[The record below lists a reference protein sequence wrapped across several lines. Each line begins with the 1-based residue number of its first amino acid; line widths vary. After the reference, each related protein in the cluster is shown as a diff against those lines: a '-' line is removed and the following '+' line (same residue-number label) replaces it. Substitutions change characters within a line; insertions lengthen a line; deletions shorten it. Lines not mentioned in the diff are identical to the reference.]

1 MLFTAATGIMNTKKG
16 DVTMFNL
23 PLGIGQVHAMHELF
37 KADPRLAIIV
47 LALLIALAF
56 YFNNRR

>member
-1 MLFTAATGIMNTKKG
+1 
-16 DVTMFNL
+16 MFNL
-23 PLGIGQVHAMHELF
+23 PRGIGQGHAMHELF

>member
-1 MLFTAATGIMNTKKG
+1 
-16 DVTMFNL
+16 MFNL

-37 KADPRLAIIV
+37 KVDPRLAIIA